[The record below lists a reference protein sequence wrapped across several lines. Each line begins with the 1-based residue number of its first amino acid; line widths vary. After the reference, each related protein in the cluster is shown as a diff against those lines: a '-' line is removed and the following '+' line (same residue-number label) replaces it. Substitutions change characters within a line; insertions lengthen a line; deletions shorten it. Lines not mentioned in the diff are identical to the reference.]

1 MASIPRQLPQ
11 QVSDLTSPPV
21 GQRQGS
27 RISRPWYDW
36 ALWVSQ
42 QITGLLDG
50 DGVVIPPGTI
60 TFTQTDVV
68 LGRKSPGAGVGEEIT
83 FTDQAQQ
90 LADDTSFAQMRATLG
105 IDASTTPYTPSD
117 VGYWGGS
124 DPGEVDDALN
134 YLALNG
140 VHVPTT
146 LAADEKFLVPAD
158 RQCLYAATI
167 TVDGTLTVD
176 GDLIEV
182 VTEQVQVQGTAN
194 EVQVTQSGLVYTVGL
209 PDDVTITSDL
219 AVGDT
224 IRVNNNGSATATAIG
239 RNANNGIFFATDE
252 MAFATAG
259 LDRGRINLAGQ
270 FLFGHNASVL
280 IGGTGGRIQAHSTA
294 QGLATFSTWS
304 NNANGPLLS
313 FSKSRST
320 TIGTAGTAVQAGDAL
335 GDQRYV
341 GDDGTNLA
349 TLSAQFFVS
358 VKAGATVSAGIVPSQ
373 FVYATMNNAGTR
385 ANRIVISDVGLQSQN
400 STPFLSADGAVGAPS
415 NSYTADTDT
424 GSYRIGANNEGFSAG
439 GTLQFEY
446 SANGFFTRRAVHG
459 AIATITTG
467 TTLDASHYTVL
478 CDATS
483 AAFTVTLPTATS
495 ASGRIYTIK
504 KIDSSVNAV
513 TIDGNGSEVID
524 GATTVTVAA
533 QWESYTIQ
541 SNGTAWYIL

>member
-117 VGYWGGS
+117 VGYWGGA

-146 LAADEKFLVPAD
+146 LAADEKFLVPTD

-194 EVQVTQSGLVYTVGL
+194 EVEVSQSGLVYTVGL

-219 AVGDT
+219 TVGET
-224 IRVNNNGSATATAIG
+224 IRVNANGSATATAIG
-239 RNANNGIFFATDE
+239 RAAGNGFFFGSNTLSIATNSVQRVFFDNAGRQINNHSAGVSLAGVN
-252 MAFATAG
+252 AG
-259 LDRGRINLAGQ
+259 LQ
-270 FLFGHNASVL
+270 FNNTSSAN
-280 IGGTGGRIQAHSTA
+280 
-294 QGLATFSTWS
+294 GLASMSGARWS
-304 NNANGPLLS
+304 NDASGPQITLA
-313 FSKSRST
+313 KSRST
-320 TIGTAGTAVQAGDAL
+320 TVGTAGSAVASSDQL
-335 GDQRYV
+335 GLFV
-341 GDDGTNLA
+341 FAGDDGTDMA
-349 TLSAQFFVS
+349 TIAARLV
-358 VKAGATVSAGIVPSQ
+358 VTVSNTVASDIIPTS
-373 FVYATMNNAGTR
+373 FSFETMNAAGSRLT
-385 ANRIVISDVGLQSQN
+385 GLTVNDSQQ
-400 STPFLSADGAVGAPS
+400 TLRAVGTVSLPS
-415 NSYTADTDT
+415 NSYITDADT

-446 SANGFFTRRAVHG
+446 SANGFFTRRANHG
-459 AIATITTG
+459 AAVTLTTS
-467 TTLDASHYTVL
+467 TTLDASHETVWV
-478 CDATS
+478 DATS
-483 AAFTVTLPTATS
+483 GAITITVPA
-495 ASGRIYTIK
+495 ASGRQYRKYNIYK
-504 KIDSSVNAV
+504 VDSSANV
-513 TIDGNGSEVID
+513 
-524 GATTVTVAA
+524 VTVARSGSDSVMFVTSFALNA
-533 QWESYTIQ
+533 QGEGLNIQ
-541 SNGTAWYIL
+541 SDGSANWYPYA